1 MAARC
6 GAEHDVTPEAVLE
19 RIRAIAATRLR
30 ITAPVD
36 LDSDL
41 ARDLR
46 LDSIAMLSLVVEIE
60 NEFEICLEPDDEH
73 GIATVG
79 DVVTLLLQR
88 LSAEHEER
96 IDG

>member
-1 MAARC
+1 M
-6 GAEHDVTPEAVLE
+6 TPEAVLD
-19 RIRAIAATRLR
+19 RIRAIATTRLR

-60 NEFEICLEPDDEH
+60 NEFEICFEPDDEDD
-73 GIATVG
+73 IATVG
-79 DVVTLLLQR
+79 DVVTLLLRR
-88 LSAEHEER
+88 LGPEHEER